1 VWEGEGA
8 LNAAEEIKFKAKQSA
23 TKASNKLTTKNAMP
37 THTHKSKIKCRR
49 ERGPMCV
56 RWRNGEVQQSGV
68 GDSERKKERAAPKA
82 SERQRA
88 AGAASERE
96 CEVQTQL
103 PSLSAD
109 MHPSLSGLHAAGE
122 WPKSSSI
129 TIGEARKR
137 RRVHCHGNGKMREP
151 ENAQKAVVEK
161 KGKIEER
168 GKSNVVAATS
178 AAK

>member
-1 VWEGEGA
+1 MEKCSKAEWE
-8 LNAAEEIKFKAKQSA
+8 KA
-23 TKASNKLTTKNAMP
+23 
-37 THTHKSKIKCRR
+37 R
-49 ERGPMCV
+49 ER
-56 RWRNGEVQQSGV
+56 
-68 GDSERKKERAAPKA
+68 ERAAPKA

-151 ENAQKAVVEK
+151 ENAQNAVVEK
-161 KGKIEER
+161 KKEKSRKEE
-168 GKSNVVAATS
+168 KPT
-178 AAK
+178 